1 MQTVTNAHMNN
12 LVAWAKDKPEVIV
25 FSGDLTGSTEIKLFR
40 ESYPDRFF
48 SLGMAEQNMMS
59 FAGGMA
65 RQGYT
70 PFVHTFAVFMYR
82 RALDQIEMSIA
93 YPNLRVRMFGFLP
106 GITTPGGVSH
116 QAINDIGV
124 LRSVPNMTIIETGDA
139 TDVESMLDLAHG
151 VDGPVYVRMIRK
163 EIPRLFPKTEPMVFR
178 KVRRVQPETGSS
190 GEAPG
195 APDITLLSSGICTEE
210 AMRATSVLR
219 ERGLSIDHLHATT
232 LKPFDDLA
240 VAESAARSKYGVIT
254 MENHNVLGGL
264 ATATA
269 ELLAREGVGKRL
281 SAIGLQDTY
290 AHGASQG
297 YLMKEYGLDATALV
311 RKVEEVVG
319 DSFDVTEDELADARI
334 SEFAAEGQLEAL

>member
-1 MQTVTNAHMNN
+1 MHN
-12 LVAWAKDKPEVIV
+12 LVEWTKNKPEVVV

-40 ESYPDRFF
+40 DTYPDRFF

-124 LRSVPNMTIIETGDA
+124 LRSVPNMRILEMGDA
-139 TDVESMLDLAHG
+139 TDVESMLDVAHAI
-151 VDGPVYVRMIRK
+151 DGPVYVRMIRK
-163 EIPRLFPKTEPMVFR
+163 EIPRLFPKSEPMEFR
-178 KVRRVQPETGSS
+178 KVRRIAKGK
-190 GEAPG
+190 
-195 APDITLLSSGICTEE
+195 DLTLLSTGICTEE
-210 AMRATSVLR
+210 AMRATKTLQ
-219 ERGLSIDHLHATT
+219 EHGLSIDHLHATT
-232 LKPFDDLA
+232 LKPFDDQQ
-240 VAESAARSKYGVIT
+240 VVESAANSKYGVIT

-269 ELLAREGVGKRL
+269 ELLTAHGVGARV
-281 SAIGLQDTY
+281 SPIGLQDTY
-290 AHGASQG
+290 AHGASQQ
-297 YLMKEYGLDATALV
+297 YLMKEYGLDAMSLV
-311 RKVEEVVG
+311 RRVEEVVG
-319 DSFDVTEDELADARI
+319 DSFDVTEQELAEARI
-334 SEFAAEGQLEAL
+334 SDFAAEGQLEAL

>member
-1 MQTVTNAHMNN
+1 MQTVTNAHMHN
-12 LVAWAKDKPEVIV
+12 LVEWAKDKPEVVV

-40 ESYPDRFF
+40 DSYPDRFF

-124 LRSVPNMTIIETGDA
+124 LRSVPNMRILEMGDA
-139 TDVESMLDLAHG
+139 TDVESMLDVAQG
-151 VDGPVYVRMIRK
+151 IDGPVYIRMIRK
-163 EIPRLFPKTEPMVFR
+163 EIPRLFPENEPMEFR
-178 KVRRVQPETGSS
+178 RVRRITE
-190 GEAPG
+190 G
-195 APDITLLSSGICTEE
+195 ADLTLLSTGICTEE
-210 AMRATSVLR
+210 AMRATKTLG
-219 ERGLSIDHLHATT
+219 ERGLAVDHLHATT
-232 LKPFDDLA
+232 LKPFDDPA
-240 VAESAARSKYGVIT
+240 VVESAANSKYGVIT

-269 ELLAREGVGKRL
+269 ELLALNGVGARV
-281 SAIGLQDTY
+281 SPIGLQDTY
-290 AHGASQG
+290 AHGASQQ
-297 YLMKEYGLDATALV
+297 YLMKEYGLDAMSLV
-311 RKVEEVVG
+311 RRVEEVVG
-319 DSFDVTEDELADARI
+319 DSFDVTEQELAEARI

>member
-1 MQTVTNAHMNN
+1 MQTVTNAHMHN
-12 LVAWAKDKPEVIV
+12 LVEWAKDKPEVVV

-40 ESYPDRFF
+40 DSYPDRFF

-124 LRSVPNMTIIETGDA
+124 LRSVPNMRILEMGDA
-139 TDVESMLDLAHG
+139 TDVESMLDVAQG
-151 VDGPVYVRMIRK
+151 IDGPVYVRMIRK
-163 EIPRLFPKTEPMVFR
+163 EIPRLFPKSEPMEFR
-178 KVRRVQPETGSS
+178 KVRRVSEGK
-190 GEAPG
+190 
-195 APDITLLSSGICTEE
+195 DLTLLSTGICTEE
-210 AMRATSVLR
+210 AMRATKTLG

-232 LKPFDDLA
+232 LKPFDDPA
-240 VAESAARSKYGVIT
+240 VVESAANSKYGVIT

-269 ELLAREGVGKRL
+269 ELLALNGVGSRV
-281 SAIGLQDTY
+281 SPIGLQDTY
-290 AHGASQG
+290 AHGASQQ
-297 YLMKEYGLDATALV
+297 YLMKEYGLDAMSLV
-311 RKVEEVVG
+311 RRVEEVVG
-319 DSFDVTEDELADARI
+319 ESFDVTEQELAEARI